1 MAIRK
6 QIELDIQ
13 GADGIQKLNLQLGKS
28 LDTLED
34 IEKQQNDVNKAL
46 SQVDK
51 SSAAYRELTQEAQRL
66 EKAVSSID
74 SSFDTSSV
82 KRAEE
87 AYEDTTDQV
96 NELNRSTEQWGET
109 ADTATRQATE
119 NTNRF
124 GRAISRASDALK
136 ASLIAAVVSFGAA
149 LTQAFASTREGER
162 FFEQLPIL
170 LSNASQAF
178 LRFAKSTV
186 DILTDAWTI
195 VRTSFEDVGLSIE
208 GTITFVELKYLQA
221 LQSIKG
227 ASEDLPLGLDA
238 IGDQIEDKTAAIAL
252 KTRELAEI
260 SRDNARAQQEQRDA
274 YDNLSRSFDSA
285 TRGFN
290 DFFQVL
296 KSSPAIANAYSDA
309 LERAADAQ
317 NRLAVLGGELSQS
330 IERLDKQVDDSTLTF
345 SQRRNALTQLIDT
358 QSRLTQLQR
367 DANDAELRAE
377 KIRVQA
383 ATGVN
388 LLNVA
393 NEDLLRTAREQG
405 VALADVERLRE
416 LVNQQQEIY
425 IEQSARE
432 ADNIERGNALRQ
444 ERIDLERELS
454 DAISARDIEAQERA
468 LDRLNGQLDE
478 LSQQS
483 VDEIKGLGDTL
494 ANAVGSGALTAE
506 QALAQLKQNVQQQL
520 SDIGTAFD
528 DSAQQISSKFSA
540 EFQLLQDS
548 VTQATSDIPDEVR
561 KSLSGEEIDFLDN
574 LDIAEVTLED
584 LEKFLPGLDPE
595 TTRRLREQIEE
606 RNRLRQEE
614 TDALDDNTAIRQDA
628 EQRAAETTE
637 EATARIVASK
647 RERADRDREST
658 EELID
663 NISDLAQAGNDVLQ
677 QVGDFA
683 SAILDRQIE
692 TLERQLEGLESS
704 IEASERRF
712 QEAQSA
718 AGESLQEIES
728 LEEALARG
736 RTLRTSDLRQQL
748 ETEKAVRQEQIQIA
762 KQEQANQ
769 ERLAKEQERINQEI
783 ARKERQRLQLEQSQA
798 IADAVINTALAV
810 TQTIAQGGAIAIP
823 LATAIGALG
832 AAQVATIAAQSFEHG
847 GQVFAEGGVAE
858 GPSHR
863 DGGIPFTVA
872 GRGGY
877 EMEGGE
883 FIVNKRSTAKFL
895 PLLESINSQ
904 KFQDGGLV
912 ASNLE
917 QQPIQLDTT
926 QLETTISALA
936 NRPSFVSVQEIESVS
951 TNVRAIENRADV

>member
-416 LVNQQQEIY
+416 LVNQQQEIS